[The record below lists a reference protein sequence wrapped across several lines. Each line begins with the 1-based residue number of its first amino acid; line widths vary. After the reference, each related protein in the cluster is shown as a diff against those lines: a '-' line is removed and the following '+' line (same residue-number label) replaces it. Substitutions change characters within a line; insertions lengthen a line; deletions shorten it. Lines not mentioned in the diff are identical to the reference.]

1 MVYSVKKKELYAY
14 TYTKSILGHALILWL
29 RILNSFLLLLYF
41 FNLLALVLSFSFSF
55 LLFYFVCP
63 LPFSLSS
70 YYILWFFYHF
80 LHPRVGQVLGVLFS
94 LLPLRILEPSIL
106 SCKAACSMFRH
117 HLHINAARE
126 LVGQHLMRGQQ
137 YSQIFVFSHS
147 YPSSDIFSST
157 LLQGLSEMLP
167 WENDK
172 STGHLGQKFRG
183 GNRPRARLNPSQTF
197 FTSFRSATFISS
209 FTGRLRILSYP
220 QTKYWVQSFL
230 MQSVYMRLD
239 IGPNLFPM
247 QFEHMGS
254 IGPHRINLKVETL
267 KKKNQSWEQY

>member
-1 MVYSVKKKELYAY
+1 M
-14 TYTKSILGHALILWL
+14 TK
-29 RILNSFLLLLYF
+29 NPKF
-41 FNLLALVLSFSFSF
+41 FSFAVIFLQPLGPCSF
-55 LLFYFVCP
+55 FFFFFSPFYFVSL

-70 YYILWFFYHF
+70 YYILWFFYYF

-106 SCKAACSMFRH
+106 SCKAACSLFRH
-117 HLHINAARE
+117 HLHINAARK
-126 LVGQHLMRGQQ
+126 LAGQHLMRGQQ
-137 YSQIFVFSHS
+137 YFQIFVFSHS

-157 LLQGLSEMLP
+157 LLQGLSETLP

-172 STGHLGQKFRG
+172 STSHLGQKFRG
-183 GNRPRARLNPSQTF
+183 GNCPRTRLNPSQTF

-209 FTGRLRILSYP
+209 FIGRPRILSYP
-220 QTKYWVQSFL
+220 RTGYWAQPFL

-239 IGPNLFPM
+239 IGPSLFLM

-254 IGPHRINLKVETL
+254 IGPHII
-267 KKKNQSWEQY
+267 YMMIAHY